1 MKGLLTI
8 LLLSCCAAGVA
19 QTFSNHKLKYI
30 YTKSDTVVLD
40 TLSIVA
46 GSFKLQDSTLNASY
60 QLLETKGLLVWKNRK
75 NLPDSVQVSFE
86 TFPFLLSKHYY
97 HKSLRQMQAATNNF
111 ANAFTFQYQKPSTDI
126 FKMEGMNRSGSI
138 TRGVTFGNNQD
149 VVVNSNLNL
158 QLSGKISET
167 ISIKAAIADDNI
179 PIQPEGNT
187 QQLQEFDKVYIQLND
202 EKSQLVAGDFVLNRP
217 PSHFMN
223 YFKRNQGGAFNSTFK
238 EGKKKQNTHSIDAS
252 AAVSKGK
259 FSRNVIIGIEGN
271 QGPYRLKGAENEGF
285 IIILSGSENIYI
297 DGKLLQ
303 RGQENDYIIDYN
315 TAQITFT
322 AKKII
327 TKDKRIVAEFQ
338 YVDRNYA
345 RSIVTA
351 GHDFTSGK
359 LQTRIHVYS
368 EQDNKNK
375 PVNLTLSDTQKE
387 ILRSV
392 GDSINYAF
400 APSIDTVDFS
410 SIQVLYQEQDTLVNG
425 ITYSKIFVYSTHPER
440 AIYRPSFSNVGQG
453 NGNYIPVNSSAN
465 GKVYQWVA
473 PVNGIKQGSYDPLIL
488 LPTPKQ
494 RQMLIAAS
502 EYRINK
508 NLKTGIETAI
518 SNYDVNT
525 FSSIGNAN
533 NQGYGLKYFIDGK
546 TPLKDSLNG
555 LSLLTLGSYELVS
568 KGFTQ
573 IERFRSVEFER
584 DWNRSSTAI
593 NNVQQLATL
602 GIGLEKI
609 KAYRALYRFNTFNEQ
624 GNYNGQQHM
633 LNTTFEK
640 NGLKASFDGSLLG
653 SESIENRTAFLRQ
666 KGGVSKNFSK
676 KNIVI
681 GLFEEQEK
689 SSFKA
694 LDKDSLLARS
704 FHYFEWQAFATNADS
719 AKNTYELKYINRTD
733 WLPKDNSF
741 NMASVGQSYIFST
754 GFNPSPG
761 STFKNTSTYRV
772 LDIKDTSLIAQNAD
786 KSLVNRI
793 EYSTRLLKGSIN
805 LSTFYE
811 LGSGLEV
818 KKEYSFIEVAPGQ
831 GSYTWKDYNENGIK
845 ELNEFEISVFSDQA
859 KYLKV
864 FTPTNEFVKT
874 FNNQFNQLVNINA
887 PAKWTTQKNSFRK
900 LISRFSNQTAYRIDR
915 KTSDSNL
922 EDSFNPFNNLNFDST
937 LVSLSSNLRS
947 TFYFNRLD
955 PKFGLD
961 YTYQEPRNR
970 QLLTNGFESR
980 SNKSNGIRFRYN
992 INRIF
997 QLSAEALQGVKTNK
1011 SEYFNTRDYN
1021 INYNE
1026 LEPKFTYQ
1034 PNTAFKLI
1042 LSFKYVEKVN
1052 NLNDSNNV
1060 VLNNNYG
1067 AELRFNDAGKGSFSA
1082 KINYIKIAY
1091 NSSANTPVAFEMLDG
1106 LLPGNNITWNIGYQR
1121 TLANN
1126 MQVNFNY
1133 DGRKTEG
1140 NKTIH
1145 TGGVQVRAFF

>member
-8 LLLSCCAAGVA
+8 LFFSCFSVITA
-19 QTFSNHKLKYI
+19 QTYSNYK
-30 YTKSDTVVLD
+30 TKFIATNSDTIVLD
-40 TLSIVA
+40 TLSVVA
-46 GSFKLQDSTLNASY
+46 ASFKIIDTTLLATY
-60 QLLETKGLLVWKNRK
+60 ELLDAKGLLVWKNRK
-75 NLPDSVQVSFE
+75 KLPDSIQVSFE
-86 TFPFLLSKHYY
+86 TFPFLLSKQYY
-97 HKSLRQMQAATNNF
+97 HKSLKQMQAASNNF
-111 ANAFTFQYQKPSTDI
+111 ANPYTFQYQKNNNDI
-126 FKMEGMNRSGSI
+126 FKMEGLNRSGSI

-158 QLSGKISET
+158 QLSGKISES

-223 YFKRNQGGAFNSTFK
+223 YFKRNQGGSFNTTFK
-238 EGKKKQNTHSIDAS
+238 EGKNNSHTHSFDAS

-271 QGPYRLKGAENEGF
+271 QGPYRLKGAENESF
-285 IIILSGSENIYI
+285 IIILSGSENVYI

-322 AKKII
+322 AKRII

-345 RSIVTA
+345 RSIVTF
-351 GHDFTSGK
+351 GHDFTTGK
-359 LQTRIHVYS
+359 FQTRFHVYS

-387 ILRSV
+387 ILRNV
-392 GDSINYAF
+392 GDSINYAL

-410 SIQVLYQEQDTLVNG
+410 SIQVLYQEQDTIVNG
-425 ITYSKIFVYSTHPER
+425 ITYAKIFVYSTNAER
-440 AIYRPSFSNVGQG
+440 AIFRPSFSNVGQG
-453 NGNYIPVNSSAN
+453 NGNYININSSAN

-473 PVNGIKQGSYDPLIL
+473 PIDGVKQGSFEPLIL

-494 RQMLIAAS
+494 RQMAIAS
-502 EYRINK
+502 TEYQINK
-508 NLKTGIETAI
+508 NLKTGVELAI

-525 FSSIGNAN
+525 FSPIGNAN
-533 NQGYGLKYFIDGK
+533 NQGYGVKYFIDGK
-546 TPLKDSLNG
+546 TPIKDSVKG
-555 LSLLTLGSYELVS
+555 ISLLTLGSYEMIS

-584 DWNRSSTAI
+584 DWNRSTTLI
-593 NNVQQLATL
+593 NDVQQIATL
-602 GIGLEKI
+602 GLGIEKS
-609 KAYRALYRFNTFNEQ
+609 KTYKALYKFNTFNELR
-624 GNYNGQQHM
+624 NYNGQQHM
-633 LNTTFEK
+633 LNSFYDK
-640 NGLKASFDGSLLG
+640 KGLKGTFDGSLLN
-653 SESIENRTAFLRQ
+653 SKSIENNTVFLRQ
-666 KGGVSKNFSK
+666 KGGISKSFNK
-676 KNIVI
+676 KNIVL

-689 SSFKA
+689 STFKA
-694 LDKDSLLARS
+694 LENDSLLTQS
-704 FHYFEWQAFATNADS
+704 FHYFEWQAYANNADS
-719 AKNTYELKYINRTD
+719 SKTTYELKYINRTD
-733 WLPKDNSF
+733 WHPKNNAF
-741 NMASVGQSYIFST
+741 KLASVGQSYIFST

-772 LDIKDTSLIAQNAD
+772 LDIKDTTLITQDAD

-793 EYSTRLLKGSIN
+793 EYSVRLLKGSIQ

-859 KYLKV
+859 KYVKV

-874 FNNQFNQLVNINA
+874 FNNQFNQLVNLNA
-887 PAKWTTQKNSFRK
+887 PAKWGTQKKTLKK

-915 KTSDSNL
+915 KTADSNL

-937 LVSLSSNLRS
+937 LVSLNSNLRS

-980 SNKSNGIRFRYN
+980 SNKSNAIRFRYN
-992 INRIF
+992 ITRIF
-997 QLSAEALQGVKTNK
+997 QLSGEALQGLKTNK
-1011 SEYFNTRDYN
+1011 SEYFNTRDFN
-1021 INYNE
+1021 INYTE

-1034 PNTAFKLI
+1034 PNVAFKLI

-1052 NLNDSNNV
+1052 NYNDSNNV

-1067 AELRFNDAGKGSFSA
+1067 AELRFNEAGKGSFSA
-1082 KINYIKIAY
+1082 KINYIKINY
-1091 NSSANTPVAFEMLDG
+1091 NSDANTPVAFEMLDG
-1106 LLPGNNITWNIGYQR
+1106 LVPGNNITWNVGYQR

-1145 TGGVQVRAFF
+1145 TGGVSVRAFF

>member
-8 LLLSCCAAGVA
+8 LLFGCFSVITA
-19 QTFSNHKLKYI
+19 QTFSNYKTKYI
-30 YTKSDTVVLD
+30 ATNSDTIMLD

-46 GSFKLQDSTLNASY
+46 VSFKIKDTTLLAPY
-60 QLLETKGLLVWKNRK
+60 QLLAEEGLLVWKNRK
-75 NLPDSVQVSFE
+75 KIPDSVQVSFE
-86 TFPFLLSKHYY
+86 TFPFLLSKQFY
-97 HKSLRQMQAATNNF
+97 HKSLKLMQVATNNF
-111 ANAFTFQYQKPSTDI
+111 ANPYTFQYQKPNNDI

-167 ISIKAAIADDNI
+167 INIKAAIADDNI

-202 EKSQLVAGDFVLNRP
+202 EKSQLVAGDFVLNKP

-223 YFKRNQGGAFNSTFK
+223 YFKRNQGGSFNTSFK
-238 EGKKKQNTHSIDAS
+238 EGKNNNQTHSFDAS

-259 FSRNVIIGIEGN
+259 FSRNVIVGIEGN

-285 IIILSGSENIYI
+285 IIILSGSENVYI

-345 RSIVTA
+345 RSIVTF
-351 GHDFTSGK
+351 GHDFSTEK
-359 LQTRIHVYS
+359 FQTRFHIYS

-387 ILRSV
+387 ILRNV
-392 GDSINYAF
+392 GDSINFAL

-410 SIQVLYQEQDTLVNG
+410 AIQVLYQQQDTIVNG
-425 ITYSKIFVYSTHPER
+425 ITYAKIFVYSTNPER

-453 NGNYIPVNSSAN
+453 NGNYTNINSSAN

-473 PVNGIKQGSYDPLIL
+473 PINGVKQGSFEPLIL

-494 RQMLIAAS
+494 RQMAIASS
-502 EYRINK
+502 EYKINK
-508 NLKTGIETAI
+508 NLKTGVELAI
-518 SNYDVNT
+518 SNSDVNT
-525 FSSIGNAN
+525 FSTTGNAN
-533 NQGYGLKYFIDGK
+533 NQGYGVKYFIDGK
-546 TPLKDSLNG
+546 SPMNHANNG
-555 LSLLTLGSYELVS
+555 VSLLTLGSYEMIS

-584 DWNRSSTAI
+584 DWNRGTTII
-593 NNVQQLATL
+593 NNLQQLATIGL
-602 GIGLEKI
+602 GIEKA
-609 KAYRALYRFNTFNEQ
+609 KTYKALYKFNTFNEK

-633 LNTTFEK
+633 LNLFYEK
-640 NGLKASFDGSLLG
+640 KGVKAAFDGSLLG
-653 SESIENRTAFLRQ
+653 SKSIENNTVFLRQ
-666 KGGVSKNFSK
+666 KGGFSKDFRK
-676 KNIVI
+676 KNIVV
-681 GLFEEQEK
+681 GVFEEQEK

-694 LDKDSLLARS
+694 LNNDSLLARS
-704 FHYFEWQAFATNADS
+704 FHYFEWQAYVNNSDS
-719 AKNTYELKYINRTD
+719 AKNTYELKYVNRTD
-733 WLPKDNSF
+733 WLPKNNGF
-741 NMASVGQSYIFST
+741 KMASVGQSYIFST
-754 GFNPSPG
+754 GFNPSTA

-772 LDIKDTSLIAQNAD
+772 LDIKDTSLISQNAD

-793 EYSTRLLKGSIN
+793 EYSIRLLKGSIN

-831 GSYTWKDYNENGIK
+831 GAYTWKDYNENGIK

-874 FNNQFNQLVNINA
+874 FNNQFNQLLNINA
-887 PAKWTTQKNSFRK
+887 PAKWTTQKKTVKK
-900 LISRFSNQTAYRIDR
+900 LVSRFSNQTAYRMDR
-915 KTSDSNL
+915 KTADANL
-922 EDSFNPFNNLNFDST
+922 EDSFSPFNNLKFDST
-937 LVSLSSNLRS
+937 LVSLNSNLRS

-961 YTYQEPRNR
+961 FTYQEPRNR

-980 SNKSNGIRFRYN
+980 SNKSNAIRFRYN
-992 INRIF
+992 ITRVF
-997 QLSAEALQGVKTNK
+997 QLSGEALQGLKTNK
-1011 SEYFNTRDYN
+1011 SEYFNTRDFN
-1021 INYNE
+1021 INYTE

-1034 PNTAFKLI
+1034 PNVAFKLI
-1042 LSFKYVEKVN
+1042 LSFKIVEKVN
-1052 NLNDSNNV
+1052 NYNDSNNV
-1060 VLNNNYG
+1060 VNNNNYG
-1067 AELRFNDAGKGSFSA
+1067 AELRFNEAGKGSFSA
-1082 KINYIKIAY
+1082 KINYIKINY
-1091 NSSANTPVAFEMLDG
+1091 NSNANSPLAFEMLDG
-1106 LLPGNNITWNIGYQR
+1106 LVPGNNITWNIGYQR

-1145 TGGVQVRAFF
+1145 TGGVTVRAFF

>member
-1 MKGLLTI
+1 MKGLFTI
-8 LLLSCCAAGVA
+8 LLLSSFLALTA
-19 QTFSNHKLKYI
+19 QNFSNFKTKFVS
-30 YTKSDTVVLD
+30 TKSDTILLD
-40 TLSIVA
+40 TLSIVET
-46 GSFKLQDSTLNASY
+46 SFQIKDTTIKVSFE
-60 QLLETKGLLVWKNRK
+60 LLDDKGLLVWKSRK
-75 NLPDSVQVSFE
+75 NLPDSIEVQFE
-86 TFPFLLSKHYY
+86 TFPFLLSKQYY
-97 HKSLRQMQAATNNF
+97 HKSLKQMQVASNNF
-111 ANAFTFQYQKPSTDI
+111 TNPFTFQYQKPNNDI
-126 FKMEGMNRSGSI
+126 FKMEGLNRSGSI
-138 TRGVTFGNNQD
+138 TRGITFGNNQD

-167 ISIKAAIADDNI
+167 INIKAAIADDNI

-202 EKSQLVAGDFVLNRP
+202 EKSQLVAGDFILNKP

-223 YFKRNQGGAFNSTFK
+223 YFKRNQGGSFNTTFK
-238 EGKKKQNTHSIDAS
+238 QANNKNNLHSIDAS

-259 FSRNVIIGIEGN
+259 FSRNVILGIEGN
-271 QGPYRLKGAENEGF
+271 QGPYRLKGAENESF
-285 IIILSGSENIYI
+285 IIILSGSENVYI

-322 AKKII
+322 AKSII

-345 RSIVTA
+345 RSIITF
-351 GHDFTSGK
+351 GHDFTNGNF
-359 LQTRIHVYS
+359 QTRLHFYS

-375 PVNLTLSDTQKE
+375 PVNLTLNDTQKE

-392 GDSINYAF
+392 GDSINYAL
-400 APSIDTVDFS
+400 APSVDTVDFS
-410 SIQVLYQEQDTLVNG
+410 TIQVLYQVQDTIVIG
-425 ITYSKIFVYSTHPER
+425 ISYPKIFVYSTNPAR
-440 AIYRPSFSNVGQG
+440 ANYRPAFSNVGQG
-453 NGNYIPVNSSAN
+453 NGNYININSSAN

-473 PVNGIKQGSYDPLIL
+473 PINGIKQGSYEPLIL
-488 LPTPKQ
+488 LPSPKQ
-494 RQMLIAAS
+494 RQMAIASTA
-502 EYRINK
+502 YQINK
-508 NLKTGIETAI
+508 NLKTGVELAI

-525 FSSIGNAN
+525 YSPIGNAN
-533 NQGYGLKYFIDGK
+533 NQGYGAKYFIDGK
-546 TPLKDSLNG
+546 TPLKDTTKG
-555 LSLLTLGSYELVS
+555 LSLLTIGSYEIIS

-584 DWNRSSTAI
+584 DWNRSTSNI
-593 NNVQQLATL
+593 NDVQQLAILGL
-602 GIGLEKI
+602 GIEKN
-609 KAYRALYRFNTFNEQ
+609 KRFKALYKFNTFNEQ
-624 GNYNGQQHM
+624 KNYNGQQHM
-633 LNTTFEK
+633 FNSFYDKNSLNAT
-640 NGLKASFDGSLLG
+640 FDGSLLG
-653 SESIENRTAFLRQ
+653 SKSNLNNTQFLRQ
-666 KGGVSKNFSK
+666 KGKITKAINK
-676 KNIVI
+676 KNLVL
-681 GLFEEQEK
+681 GLSEEQEK

-694 LDKDSLLARS
+694 IENDSLLSNS
-704 FHYFEWQAFATNADS
+704 FHYFEWQAFANNSDS
-719 AKNTYELKYINRTD
+719 AKTTYELKYINRTD
-733 WLPKDNSF
+733 WLPKDNAF
-741 NMASVGQSYIFST
+741 KTASVGQSYIFST
-754 GFNPSPG
+754 GFNPTTG
-761 STFKNTSTYRV
+761 STFKSTSTYRV
-772 LDIKDTSLIAQNAD
+772 LEIKDTTLIAQNAD

-793 EYSTRLLKGSIN
+793 EYNVRLLKGSIN

-845 ELNEFEISVFSDQA
+845 ELNEFEIAVFSDQA

-887 PAKWTTQKNSFRK
+887 PAKWGTQKKTFKK

-915 KTSDSNL
+915 KTADSNL
-922 EDSFNPFNNLNFDST
+922 EESFNPFNNLNFDST
-937 LVSLSSNLRS
+937 LVSLNSNLRS

-980 SNKSNGIRFRYN
+980 SNKSNAIRFRYN
-992 INRIF
+992 LTRVF
-997 QLSAEALQGVKTNK
+997 QLSAEALKGLKTNK

-1021 INYNE
+1021 INYSE

-1034 PNTAFKLI
+1034 PNVAFKLI
-1042 LSFKYVEKVN
+1042 LSFKYVEKIN
-1052 NLNDSNNV
+1052 NYNDSNNIV
-1060 VLNNNYG
+1060 VNNNYG
-1067 AELRFNDAGKGSFSA
+1067 AELRFNEAGKGSFSA
-1082 KINYIKIAY
+1082 KINYIKIDY
-1091 NSSANTPVAFEMLDG
+1091 NSNANSPVAFEMLDG
-1106 LLPGNNITWNIGYQR
+1106 LIPGNNITWNVGYQR

-1145 TGGVQVRAFF
+1145 TGGVTVRAFF